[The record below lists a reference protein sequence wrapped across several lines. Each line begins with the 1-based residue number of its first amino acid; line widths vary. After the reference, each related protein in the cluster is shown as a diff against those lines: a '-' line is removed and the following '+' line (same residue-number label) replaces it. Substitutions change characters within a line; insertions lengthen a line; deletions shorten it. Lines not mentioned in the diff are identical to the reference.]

1 MISENPVIVKILEY
15 WNTENTAK
23 RDIVRKKYG
32 FFLVQIENTGI
43 LKYWKYWNTE
53 ILEYWKYWNT
63 EFFLSTILVIFKKRF
78 EQYWITELI
87 SGKAG
92 GQAGKKYWIT
102 ELISEKPVGRITE
115 FFQQRS
121 VG

>member
-1 MISENPVIVKILEY
+1 MNFLVCFIRPKGEKILRVFIRPKGEKKLGCLFARR
-15 WNTENTAK
+15 AK
-23 RDIVRKKYG
+23 KNWWV
-32 FFLVQIENTGI
+32 LVQIE
-43 LKYWKYWNTE
+43 NTE

-102 ELISEKPVGRITE
+102 GLISEKPVGGITE
-115 FFQQRS
+115 FFQQRPWTW
-121 VG
+121 